1 MKNVKKVVLIGL
13 VILIMAQP
21 IIARSRNPKSEP
33 SRNKNLF
40 AFRADRKFVGS
51 QVEVLYANGEVLTSQ
66 TLKKRKML
74 IDFSDMQYGSY
85 TIRVRK
91 GNEVQEFTYE
101 KK

>member
-1 MKNVKKVVLIGL
+1 MKHVKKIVLIGL

-21 IIARSRNPKSEP
+21 MMARSKDPKSEP

-40 AFRADRKFVGS
+40 VFRADRKFVGA

-66 TLKKRKML
+66 TLKKRRML
-74 IDFSDMQYGSY
+74 IDFSAVKYGSY
-85 TIRVRK
+85 TIRVKK
-91 GNEVQEFTYE
+91 GNDVQEFTYE

>member
-1 MKNVKKVVLIGL
+1 MKHVKKVVLIGL

-21 IIARSRNPKSEP
+21 ILARSKDPKTEP

-40 AFRADRKFVGS
+40 VFRAEKKFVGA
-51 QVEVLYANGEVLTSQ
+51 QVEVLYSNGEVLTSQ

-74 IDFSDMQYGSY
+74 IDFSDVKYGSY
-85 TIRVRK
+85 TIRVKK
-91 GNEVQEFTYE
+91 GNDIQEFTFE